1 MKQRLRICT
10 KEMKMTKGCLQGLT
24 FAIGTT
30 ERLDRKTMCNLIEDL
45 GGKCY
50 TSTLSLTW
58 KRIDF
63 IVGSEENLTK
73 LKRHKISNPNLST
86 MITEDMFLAMIKDK
100 FISSK
105 C

>member
-1 MKQRLRICT
+1 MT
-10 KEMKMTKGCLQGLT
+10 KECLQGLT

-30 ERLDRKTMCNLIEDL
+30 ERLDRKTIRTLIEDL

-50 TSTLSLTW
+50 TDTLSFTW

-73 LKRHKISNPNLST
+73 MKRHKISNPNLST

-100 FISSK
+100 FIGSK

>member
-1 MKQRLRICT
+1 
-10 KEMKMTKGCLQGLT
+10 MTKGCLRGLT
-24 FAIGTT
+24 FAIGTI

-45 GGKCY
+45 GGTCY
-50 TSTLSLTW
+50 TSTLSLIW

-73 LKRHKISNPNLST
+73 MKRHRISNPNLST

-100 FISSK
+100 FIVSK